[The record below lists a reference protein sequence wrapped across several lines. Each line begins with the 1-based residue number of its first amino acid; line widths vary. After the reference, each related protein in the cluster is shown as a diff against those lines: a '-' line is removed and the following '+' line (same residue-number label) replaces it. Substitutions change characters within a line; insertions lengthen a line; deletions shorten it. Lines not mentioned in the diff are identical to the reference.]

1 MTIRVHDGPRLEPAA
16 LAAVKGALT
25 VSLCLPA
32 RNEALTLGAI
42 LDVVVNE
49 LMAPTAAVVDE
60 LLVLD
65 DGSADATARVAATH
79 GARVVAVEEILASLG
94 PGRGKGNV
102 LWRSLAASRGDL
114 IVWCDADVTSF
125 SAGYVTSLL
134 APLISDPSVGFVK
147 GFYER
152 PTVGDPITGAD
163 GHGGGRVTELVARPL
178 LSRFFP
184 GLAGLRQPLS
194 GEMAGRR
201 SVLEAVPFVQGYGV
215 ETGLVIDVA
224 ERFGMD
230 SLVQV
235 DLGVRRHRHQTL
247 AALAVQATEVLQVV
261 LDRAGVGG
269 TTLAEGSGSSGPGV
283 DLRRADGS
291 TVAVP
296 LLQWPPM
303 ADVRA
308 AVQGEVPGDVSA
320 GVSAEVAGEVRAGG
334 RA

>member
-1 MTIRVHDGPRLEPAA
+1 MTVRVFDRPSLEPAA
-16 LAAVKGALT
+16 LAAAKGALT

-32 RNEALTLGAI
+32 RNEALTLAAI
-42 LDVVVNE
+42 LDVVVGE
-49 LMAPTAAVVDE
+49 LMTPAAAVVDE

-65 DGSADATARVAATH
+65 DGSTDATARVAATH
-79 GARVVAVEEILASLG
+79 GARVVAVDDVLTALG

-125 SAGYVTSLL
+125 SAHYVTSLL
-134 APLISDPSVGFVK
+134 TPLIGDPTVGFVK

-184 GLAGLRQPLS
+184 DLAGLRQPLS

-224 ERFGMD
+224 QRFGIDRM
-230 SLVQV
+230 VQV
-235 DLGVRRHRHQTL
+235 DLGVRRHRHQGL
-247 AALAVQATEVLQVV
+247 AALAVQATEILQVV
-261 LDRAGVGG
+261 LDRAGVRDRPDFTG
-269 TTLAEGSGSSGPGV
+269 TDGSGAALGGV

-291 TVAVP
+291 TVTVP
-296 LLQWPPM
+296 LRQWPPM
-303 ADVRA
+303 AEIR
-308 AVQGEVPGDVSA
+308 A
-320 GVSAEVAGEVRAGG
+320 GVQA
-334 RA
+334 